1 MQEQFINKLIKKM
14 RRLYQKVEMIQPNV
28 EFYSF
33 IRRIKLAAR
42 DIEQLQ
48 VNSIICGF
56 WDSLQETSPMSH
68 FLNYFLASNIRYID

>member
-14 RRLYQKVEMIQPNV
+14 HRLDQKVEMIQPNA

-33 IRRIKLAAR
+33 IRHIKLAAR

-48 VNSIICGF
+48 VNSI
-56 WDSLQETSPMSH
+56 T
-68 FLNYFLASNIRYID
+68 